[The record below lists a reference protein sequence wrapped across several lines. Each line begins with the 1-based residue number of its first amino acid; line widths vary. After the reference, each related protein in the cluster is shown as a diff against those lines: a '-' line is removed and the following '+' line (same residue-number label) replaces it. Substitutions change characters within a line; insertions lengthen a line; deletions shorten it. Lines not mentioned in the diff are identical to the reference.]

1 MFDEINI
8 LNGKAV
14 STILWDMEKFYDN
27 IDMLQLTQ
35 KAIEVDYPLMIF
47 TLGLQMHLAP
57 RALKAYEC
65 NAYANLPTNG
75 IIAGCV
81 QSNYLAR
88 VMLYS
93 IMQRL
98 YELSTGPTNTYIR
111 TFVDDIRITQR
122 GAHHGI
128 TRKYHQWIPGLIRGL
143 RDFGC
148 KIYL

>member
-1 MFDEINI
+1 MDAAIRGSSALRAAVRGAMFDEINV

-35 KAIEVDYPLMIF
+35 KAIEVEYPLMIF

-81 QSNYLAR
+81 QSNYLDA
-88 VMLYS
+88 V
-93 IMQRL
+93 INHA
-98 YELSTGPTNTYIR
+98 EI
-111 TFVDDIRITQR
+111 V
-122 GAHHGI
+122 
-128 TRKYHQWIPGLIRGL
+128 
-143 RDFGC
+143 
-148 KIYL
+148 